1 MKYEPQPTGGQPSEG
16 CYHREGYYNSIC
28 VVISGNNQFK
38 NLQTCLQSDFC
49 LDVDMVMLGLL
60 GKWSEAGDD
69 I

>member
-1 MKYEPQPTGGQPSEG
+1 MKYEPQPSGGQPSEG
-16 CYHREGYYNSIC
+16 CYNSIC

-38 NLQTCLQSDFC
+38 NLQTCLQSDFY